1 MDAVLKQTI
10 SKISGGYNRRAQS
23 RGLIQITPLCRPLA
37 AAPYHN
43 ESCRPSARASARRT
57 LFFTTHHDAQRTL
70 HDHAVTTYTSDQG
83 LALALRMNLQSL
95 RRETEEH
102 LAEQVHSGLN
112 GRIVF
117 GSVYA
122 VAAVPVMVPGTPL
135 PGAMPAT

>member
-1 MDAVLKQTI
+1 
-10 SKISGGYNRRAQS
+10 
-23 RGLIQITPLCRPLA
+23 
-37 AAPYHN
+37 
-43 ESCRPSARASARRT
+43 
-57 LFFTTHHDAQRTL
+57 
-70 HDHAVTTYTSDQG
+70 
-83 LALALRMNLQSL
+83 LALRMNLQSL

-122 VAAVPVMVPGTPL
+122 VAAVPVTVPGTPL

>member
-1 MDAVLKQTI
+1 V
-10 SKISGGYNRRAQS
+10 
-23 RGLIQITPLCRPLA
+23 
-37 AAPYHN
+37 
-43 ESCRPSARASARRT
+43 PSVRASARRT
-57 LFFTTHHDAQRTL
+57 LFFTTHHDAVHDAQRTL

-95 RRETEEH
+95 RQETEEH

-122 VAAVPVMVPGTPL
+122 VAAVPVTVPGTPL